1 MPFGGG
7 WRGHGE
13 AGASCKRAANEFFV
27 DLMIDNDDDTP
38 LVEQAAKRSVAA
50 SAGSEEQGAAGGGA
64 AGRGQQNGEC
74 PENKSRQF
82 LRDFLN
88 IKSCYLDEEHDR
100 C

>member
-1 MPFGGG
+1 M
-7 WRGHGE
+7 

-27 DLMIDNDDDTP
+27 DLTIDNDDDTP
-38 LVEQAAKRSVAA
+38 LVEQAVKRSAA
-50 SAGSEEQGAAGGGA
+50 APAGSEEQGAADVGA

-88 IKSCYLDEEHDR
+88 IKACYLDEEHDR